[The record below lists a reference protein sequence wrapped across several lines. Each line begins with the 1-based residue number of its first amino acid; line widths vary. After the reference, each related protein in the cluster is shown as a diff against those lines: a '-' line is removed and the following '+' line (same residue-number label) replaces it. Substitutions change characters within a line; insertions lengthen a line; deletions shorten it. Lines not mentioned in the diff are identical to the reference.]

1 MQNENNSLKLE
12 DETMRK
18 IRSVLMSSALIVM
31 LTGCG
36 EGSNDHKG
44 EAKTPSA
51 SSVQEGRNYKEVVDE
66 FKSNGFTNVKTEKV
80 EDLITGWIT
89 EDGEVEEVAVG
100 GDVEYAPDE
109 WMPEG
114 TEVVIT
120 YHTFKKETAEEDTE
134 KPEETEENRESSAQA
149 DEEPEEKKE
158 PDVLTVDNS
167 PDLKE
172 LLSVSSEADPLI
184 AAFADQ
190 YEGRTIEFDAHTAYV
205 NKHGSYDTRF
215 DYLILVGD
223 DTKNEPPG
231 PNFQLRDVNYYD
243 LHLEGDNIPDP
254 FGIGHHIRITAVVDK
269 YEEQSNLFLISPVS
283 IKMR

>member
-1 MQNENNSLKLE
+1 
-12 DETMRK
+12 
-18 IRSVLMSSALIVM
+18 MSAALVM
-31 LTGCG
+31 MLAGCG
-36 EGSNDHKG
+36 DGANDHKG

-66 FKSNGFTNVKTEKV
+66 FEANGFTNVKTEKL

-89 EDGEVEEVAVG
+89 EDGEVEEVSVA

-120 YHTFKKETAEEDTE
+120 YHTFKEEETDEKVETE
-134 KPEETEENRESSAQA
+134 KPEEKEADHESSDQA
-149 DEEPEEKKE
+149 DEEAEETE
-158 PDVLTVDNS
+158 VLTADNS

-172 LLSVSSEADPLI
+172 VLSVSSEADPLI

-190 YEGRTIEFDAHTAYV
+190 YAGRTIEFDAHTAYV
-205 NKHGSYDTRF
+205 NNHDSYDTRF

-231 PNFQLRDVNYYD
+231 PYFQLRDVNYSD
-243 LHLEGDNIPDP
+243 LNLEGNNIPDP
-254 FGIGHHIRITAVVDK
+254 FGIGHHIRITAVVEE
-269 YEEQSNLFLISPVS
+269 YEERSNLFLINPVS